1 MIYMRDKAHDKKSKV
16 QKSFK
21 KNVIDELK
29 SRLCQNANA
38 QEKKNRSPLRE

>member
-1 MIYMRDKAHDKKSKV
+1 MIYMRDKAQDKKSKI
-16 QKSFK
+16 QNSFK

-29 SRLCQNANA
+29 NRLSQNA